1 MRLLMRSVSPV
12 IPLVAI
18 VASSTILIPRIS
30 AQKPAAGEMV
40 KLTFPNADVRDVL
53 AMYETLVGKRLILD
67 NGVQGQ
73 VNINVPEVPREEA
86 IRIIEITLIMNGFH
100 VVPVDSDP
108 NLLKVTGLAR
118 SPRQVGIPII
128 ADPEPIPEN
137 EQVIMYLVKLQYA
150 DPTEMA
156 QVLGQAM
163 PPSRSEYAP
172 NIVALP
178 KAQSLLIT
186 ENTTI
191 IRSLQRLI
199 RATDIEPTR
208 VEGEFITL
216 QRASAKDV
224 VQMLEKMFEKPANA
238 PGTGAAVPRPAAAP
252 APVPAAGAVPGA
264 APAATSSMTT
274 VEIGGMTEDSMIAG
288 KVRLTADERTNRIYV
303 VSRPTN
309 LPMLRKII
317 HEFDDDVQFNE
328 PVVRQLKYV
337 SSGDILEAL
346 VKAISDPGTKDSATG
361 GATGQRAPGS
371 TTPAVNNAA
380 SSAFGN
386 QSANRG
392 AASSLGSNLNL
403 QTEPRMIT
411 PTTVLVGNARV
422 MADNRRNAIIV
433 IGSADVK
440 EKVFKLLDQLDVRA
454 PQVMLSTVIGELTL
468 NNEENFG
475 LTYLL
480 NNGKRSALTVPVATN
495 GVVNVSN
502 TGVPSLNLQNL
513 LSSAEYTRALVAGAT
528 GIGGFVAAGDSLSA
542 LVTALESTQKFR
554 VTSRPSLFTS
564 NNKKATISSG
574 EEIAVATSVQSGL
587 SGTTTGSLVSNSS
600 VQFKPIEL
608 SLEVI
613 PLINSDKEV
622 YLDIIQKVQEQTGET
637 KVDTNTYPKIST
649 RALQTSVMVPN
660 EGTLVLGGLIKATKN
675 KTITGIPVLSH
686 MPLLGPLFRSTS
698 VNNKRTELVILIR
711 PSVSSGPGEDMGVR
725 DRNMQPMRIP
735 VNIEDTLGNQKMETI
750 ADPVRFRST
759 PPKVAR
765 QEESA
770 KKPEQKPVKAVPVER

>member
-1 MRLLMRSVSPV
+1 
-12 IPLVAI
+12 
-18 VASSTILIPRIS
+18 
-30 AQKPAAGEMV
+30 
-40 KLTFPNADVRDVL
+40 
-53 AMYETLVGKRLILD
+53 MYETLVGKRLILD

-191 IRSLQRLI
+191 IRSLQRII

-238 PGTGAAVPRPAAAP
+238 PGTASAPRPAAAP
-252 APVPAAGAVPGA
+252 TPVPAAGAVPGA

-346 VKAISDPGTKDSATG
+346 VKAISDPGTKDAATG
-361 GATGQRAPGS
+361 GAAGQRAPGA

-386 QSANRG
+386 QSGGNRG
-392 AASSLGSNLNL
+392 TASSLGSNMNL

-468 NNEENFG
+468 NNEESFG

-513 LSSAEYTRALVAGAT
+513 LSSADYTRALVAGAT

-587 SGTTTGSLVSNSS
+587 SGTTTGGLVTNSN

-686 MPLLGPLFRSTS
+686 MPLLGPLFRSTK
-698 VNNKRTELVILIR
+698 VNNNRTELVILIR

-750 ADPVRFRST
+750 ADPVHFRST

-770 KKPEQKPVKAVPVER
+770 KKPEKKPVKAVPVER